1 MIMFKKK
8 KKQDRE
14 GDILLA
20 TDLFLDLNN
29 IFVVILTF
37 SHQHCFPFRVMD
49 AHGES
54 CLLTPSLPE

>member
-1 MIMFKKK
+1 MIMFKK

-20 TDLFLDLNN
+20 TDLFLDVNN

-37 SHQHCFPFRVMD
+37 SH
-49 AHGES
+49 
-54 CLLTPSLPE
+54 